1 MKSNQTTQ
9 QLYIVAT
16 PIGNLADISRRA
28 IEVLQQVDCILC
40 ENSEHSMRLLRHIN
54 VQPRALLKLTDHESP
69 ERIQYYLD
77 KVGDGSMALI
87 SDAGT
92 PLMCDP
98 GHRLVEAAH
107 ARGFAVLPI
116 PGPCAVT
123 ATLSICPFSVM
134 PFQFLGFLPRKHGER
149 LRLLEKV
156 AVGSEALVFF
166 ESPRRLLNCLVDC
179 EQVFGRNRQIF
190 VVKELTKQFECYWHG
205 TVDTVLQALGE
216 GPIQGEFVVVLSG
229 QEAMSGVTE
238 TIDLDQ
244 CLQALSAE
252 GLSAQTIIKAIGPI
266 TTVRK
271 NALYQRLQ
279 ALKTDE

>member
-1 MKSNQTTQ
+1 MKSNQTAQ

-54 VQPRALLKLTDHESP
+54 VQPRALFKLTDHESP

-123 ATLSICPFSVM
+123 AALSICPFSVM

-156 AVGSEALVFF
+156 AAGSEALVFF
-166 ESPRRLLNCLVDC
+166 ESPRRLLNCVVDC

-229 QEAMSGVTE
+229 QEAMSAVAE
-238 TIDLDQ
+238 TVDLNL

>member
-1 MKSNQTTQ
+1 MKSNQITR
-9 QLYIVAT
+9 QLYMVAT

-28 IEVLQQVDCILC
+28 IEILQQVDYILC

-54 VQPRALLKLTDHESP
+54 IQPRALFKLTDHESA
-69 ERIQYYLD
+69 ERIQHYLD

-98 GHRLVEAAH
+98 GQRLVEAAH
-107 ARGFAVLPI
+107 ARGFGVLPI

-123 ATLSICPFSVM
+123 AALSICPFSVV
-134 PFQFLGFLPRKHGER
+134 PFQFLGFLPRKQGER

-156 AVGSEALVFF
+156 TAGSEALVFF
-166 ESPRRLLNCLVDC
+166 ESPRRLLDCLADC
-179 EQVFGRNRQIF
+179 EQVVGRNRQIF

-205 TVDTVLQALGE
+205 AIDSVLKALGE
-216 GPIQGEFVVVLSG
+216 EQIQGEFVVVLSG
-229 QEAMSGVTE
+229 QEEMSGAKE
-238 TIDLDQ
+238 TIDLDA
-244 CLQALSAE
+244 CLQSLSAQ
-252 GLSAQTIIKAIGPI
+252 GLSAQTIIKAIGPL

-271 NALYQRLQ
+271 NTIYQRLQ
-279 ALKTDE
+279 AFKSNE